1 MLTQSVLIIGA
12 IISIFRPYIGISLIC
27 SSVLIAPLNFISEG
41 LTINRILGICTL
53 VGLCF
58 AVAKSKSN
66 FKINFS
72 GLEKYS
78 FIYIISIMLSIAFS
92 GFQHYY
98 GSKIMEPII
107 GFIILILMVSTINSE
122 KKLDFFLKVLFFTG
136 LFTVYTYLNFISSQ
150 NVSEFLLKGRIS
162 TYMQVNAVANAAGIS
177 MISGFI
183 LASERTGFSKYFFYL
198 LSSFM
203 LIPMLIGESRVGALM
218 VIVIALVYIIFVFFS
233 FSFKNIISL
242 SFYSI
247 FFVVIIFFIFTI
259 LAENILELRMNRMEI
274 TKDVKRLAGI
284 KAGLNAFLHNPIFG
298 VGFGG
303 WYVYVKKVY
312 SPFISNIPSTA
323 HNSYVDI
330 LAETGIIGFYS
341 FLSMLALVYK
351 KIVATSRASV
361 NSTELP
367 SALYCLFLTSLII
380 WPGAHG
386 QTISR
391 EMFICMGVLSIIHD
405 IKFKIISYE

>member
-122 KKLDFFLKVLFFTG
+122 KNLIFLKSIIFTG

-183 LASERTGFSKYFFYL
+183 LASERTGFSKYFYL

-218 VIVIALVYIIFVFFS
+218 VIVIALVYIIFVLVLVSKILSPYHFIQFF
-233 FSFKNIISL
+233 L
-242 SFYSI
+242 
-247 FFVVIIFFIFTI
+247 
-259 LAENILELRMNRMEI
+259 L
-274 TKDVKRLAGI
+274 
-284 KAGLNAFLHNPIFG
+284 
-298 VGFGG
+298 
-303 WYVYVKKVY
+303 
-312 SPFISNIPSTA
+312 
-323 HNSYVDI
+323 
-330 LAETGIIGFYS
+330 
-341 FLSMLALVYK
+341 
-351 KIVATSRASV
+351 
-361 NSTELP
+361 
-367 SALYCLFLTSLII
+367 
-380 WPGAHG
+380 
-386 QTISR
+386 
-391 EMFICMGVLSIIHD
+391 
-405 IKFKIISYE
+405 

>member
-177 MISGFI
+177 MISGLFLRQKG
-183 LASERTGFSKYFFYL
+183 LASVSIFYL

-218 VIVIALVYIIFVFFS
+218 VIVIALVYIIFVFLVLVS
-233 FSFKNIISL
+233 KNIISL

>member
-1 MLTQSVLIIGA
+1 
-12 IISIFRPYIGISLIC
+12 
-27 SSVLIAPLNFISEG
+27 
-41 LTINRILGICTL
+41 
-53 VGLCF
+53 
-58 AVAKSKSN
+58 
-66 FKINFS
+66 
-72 GLEKYS
+72 
-78 FIYIISIMLSIAFS
+78 
-92 GFQHYY
+92 
-98 GSKIMEPII
+98 
-107 GFIILILMVSTINSE
+107 
-122 KKLDFFLKVLFFTG
+122 
-136 LFTVYTYLNFISSQ
+136 
-150 NVSEFLLKGRIS
+150 
-162 TYMQVNAVANAAGIS
+162 
-177 MISGFI
+177 
-183 LASERTGFSKYFFYL
+183 
-198 LSSFM
+198 
-203 LIPMLIGESRVGALM
+203 
-218 VIVIALVYIIFVFFS
+218 
-233 FSFKNIISL
+233 
-242 SFYSI
+242 
-247 FFVVIIFFIFTI
+247 
-259 LAENILELRMNRMEI
+259 MEI